1 MGSAL
6 VCATRVAVH
15 GNSTY
20 LRAPPPRASAG
31 DRPEA
36 YRTWHRPRRTNELR
50 GVSRELPRRL
60 TSSFIDSETRCGR
73 PGAARVGRRQAGR
86 PIAHCTGLTESVTYG
101 EFPERVQSTLP
112 SVGDRISTTI
122 YCDQPTTRPLD
133 LGVEITKNHSF
144 RQTARPLRSS
154 YRRSRVLPADEPVP
168 EVGVNL
174 PRRKLFDFLGAL
186 VAESPFIPATG

>member
-1 MGSAL
+1 
-6 VCATRVAVH
+6 VCDARRRSWKLYLPKSPAAARVSRRQARGLSHMASTSQNQRVAGSFQRAPAPTYVVVH
-15 GNSTY
+15 RLGNSI
-20 LRAPPPRASAG
+20 RPPRRRTRRAATG
-31 DRPEA
+31 WEA
-36 YRTWHRPRRTNELR
+36 YRTLHRPHRISNLR
-50 GVSRELPRRL
+50 
-60 TSSFIDSETRCGR
+60 
-73 PGAARVGRRQAGR
+73 
-86 PIAHCTGLTESVTYG
+86 